1 MAIESV
7 KNGGR
12 VSQPTEVSKASPKSD
27 VFNRLV
33 NEAKENVEISATV
46 KTTPTNVVTTA
57 DSVMITSTVAHIKKS
72 IELTEDA
79 GMDVKR
85 LARIKQAIENGT
97 YTINP
102 DRIAAKMIQF
112 ESL

>member
-12 VSQPTEVSKASPKSD
+12 VSQSVEVGKVSPKND
-27 VFNRLV
+27 LFNRLV
-33 NEAKENVEISATV
+33 NEAKESVDITATA
-46 KTTPTNVVTTA
+46 KTTPTKVVSSA
-57 DSVMITSTVAHIKKS
+57 DSVIITNTVSQIKKS
-72 IELTEDA
+72 FESAEDA

-112 ESL
+112 ES